1 MREVG
6 SKPVQSTKGRP
17 PVQGMKSFSVIW
29 MIPPIV
35 GFGGMKISAEGAL
48 TPVVRETGVLK
59 GATGGAGECAVGCA
73 VAKGSGSKLMVD
85 SKLSSKDQVVVRS
98 SSWSSRRDSGDPS
111 RLGLDVGRVGVL
123 SEMVEL
129 GGEALQ
135 VLGAVRNRVNH
146 RFWAQ

>member
-1 MREVG
+1 MVREVG

-29 MIPPIV
+29 MIPPMV
-35 GFGGMKISAEGAL
+35 GFGGMNVGTEGVL
-48 TPVVRETGVLK
+48 TPVVSETGVLK

-73 VAKGSGSKLMVD
+73 VAEGSGEKLMVD
-85 SKLSSKDQVVVRS
+85 SKLSSIDQVVVRS
-98 SSWSSRRDSGDPS
+98 SSSSSRMDSGDPS
-111 RLGLDVGRVGVL
+111 RLELDVERIGVS

-129 GGEALQ
+129 RGKPY
-135 VLGAVRNRVNH
+135 